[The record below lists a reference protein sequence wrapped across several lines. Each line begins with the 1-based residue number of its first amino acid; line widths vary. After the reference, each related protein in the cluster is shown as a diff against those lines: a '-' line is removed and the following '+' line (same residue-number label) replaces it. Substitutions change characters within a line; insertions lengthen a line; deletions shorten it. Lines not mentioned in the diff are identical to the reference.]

1 MPTAIPHERVR
12 FGIFEA
18 DLRSGELYKRGRRI
32 KLHQQPFQVLT
43 LLIERPGEVVTREE
57 LRRKLWPSDTFVN
70 FDIGLNSAVR
80 KLRGALNDSPESPR
94 YVETL
99 SKRGYRFIAP
109 VVTPS
114 ASVADSGSEIS
125 GTQRDQPVAD
135 LPNELEELRDDLAS
149 DASAESRPRRLKGLT
164 VMGAA
169 ACITSLAV
177 VVGYREFA
185 SYLVRP
191 QSFESLQIERLT
203 TSGTAHR
210 PAISEDG
217 KFVAYVQ
224 YDDRHDSLWVR
235 QTGTASALQI
245 VPPEPDVTL
254 WGATVAP
261 GSAYVDYVRRSGA
274 SFFELWRVALLGGAP
289 KRMIE
294 KVYSPIGWSSDG
306 RHIAFVRVDIQ
317 HLETQLVVADASGGN
332 PRVLAQ
338 HRLPVQFVSLMIA
351 ARPSIAP
358 AWSPNGRSIAVV
370 VIGAR
375 GNAGIEDMDVVD
387 VATGSEKMAPLPTA
401 AAVHGTDWLGDTSLI
416 VSTSIKESER
426 AQLFRMSYPDGRL
439 SRLSN
444 DVDVYFDISLTRD
457 RTTLAATRSD
467 TRVGIWVGDAVG
479 RSLIETIPWAPYW
492 GGGTLAWAGQRLLY
506 PKMVGGRAE
515 IWSVSPDRTIQE
527 VISSGSSGHSA
538 TSDGRF
544 IVFVGSE
551 YSLWKADGDG
561 GHATK
566 LVHDGVADPTVTPDD
581 RSVVFLSAA
590 DQSPWILPLE
600 GGPAR
605 RLANVVVASPGVDIS
620 PDGKMLLFNARDDRQ
635 SRSVYI
641 ACELPGCTSQRSF
654 PAQTAGR
661 VRWTPGGR
669 SIAYVDKDT
678 VANIW
683 AQPLDGGPSYQLTH
697 FTDRSRIWDFAWS
710 RDGKRL
716 AVLRATG
723 SSDIVLLRSLKR

>member
-1 MPTAIPHERVR
+1 MPTAITVERVR

-43 LLIERPGEVVTREE
+43 LLIERPGEVVTRDE

-109 VVTPS
+109 VVTAS
-114 ASVADSGSEIS
+114 ASAADSEPEIS
-125 GTQRDQPVAD
+125 GTQGYQPVAD
-135 LPNELEELRDDLAS
+135 LPNELVELRDDVPS
-149 DASAESRPRRLKGLT
+149 HSISQPRRRRFKGVT
-164 VMGAA
+164 VMGAV

-177 VVGYREFA
+177 VVGYRELP

-191 QSFESLQIERLT
+191 HPFENLQIERLT
-203 TSGTAHR
+203 TSGIAEH

-224 YDDRHDSLWVR
+224 FDDGQYSLWIR

-245 VPPEPDVTL
+245 VQPEPGVTL

-261 GSAYVDYVRRSGA
+261 GSAYVDFVRRSGLP
-274 SFFELWRVALLGGAP
+274 FELWRVALLGGAP
-289 KRMIE
+289 KRVIE
-294 KVYSPIGWSSDG
+294 NVYSPIGWSSDG
-306 RHIAFVRVDIQ
+306 RHIAFVRVDTQ
-317 HLETQLVVADASGGN
+317 HRETQLIVADASGGN
-332 PRVLAQ
+332 SRVLAH
-338 HRLPVQFVSLMIA
+338 HRLPIQFVSLMIA
-351 ARPSIAP
+351 SRPSIAP

-375 GNAGIEDMDVVD
+375 GNAGMADMDVVD
-387 VATGSEKMAPLPTA
+387 VVTGSEKLMPLPTTL
-401 AAVHGTDWLGDTSLI
+401 VRGTDWLDDTSLI
-416 VSTSIKESER
+416 VSTPIQDESEPV
-426 AQLFRMSYPDGRL
+426 QLLRLSYPDGRL

-444 DVDVYFDISLTRD
+444 DVDAYGAISLTRD
-457 RTTLAATRSD
+457 RATLAAERWD
-467 TRVGIWVGDAVG
+467 ARVSIWVGDGAG
-479 RSLIETIPWAPYW
+479 RNLTETIPRSAGY
-492 GGGTLAWAGQRLLY
+492 GTVAWAGRRLLY
-506 PKMVGGRAE
+506 PKMVGSRLA
-515 IWSVSPDRTIQE
+515 IWSVSPDGTTQE
-527 VISSGSSGHSA
+527 IISSGSAPSA

-544 IVFVGSE
+544 IVFVGSAH
-551 YSLWKADGDG
+551 SLWKVDGDG
-561 GHATK
+561 SHATE
-566 LVHDGVADPTVTPDD
+566 LVHDGAADPTVTPDD

-590 DQSPWILPLE
+590 DPSPWILPLD

-605 RLANVVVASPGVDIS
+605 RLANVVAAAPSLEVS
-620 PDGKMLLFNARDDRQ
+620 PDGKMLLFRGRDYRQ
-635 SRSVYI
+635 NRGVLI
-641 ACELPGCTSQRSF
+641 ACELPACASQRSF
-654 PAQTAGR
+654 PVQAR
-661 VRWTPGGR
+661 ERWASDGR

-678 VANIW
+678 RSSIW
-683 AQPLDGGPSYQLTH
+683 VQPLDGGPPYQVTH
-697 FTDRSRIWDFAWS
+697 FTDRGFIGDFAWS

-716 AVLRATG
+716 AVTRQANSG
-723 SSDIVLLRSLKR
+723 DIVLLRSLKR